1 MDFQDY
7 LYEQLL
13 IPNVEQSDIQ
23 KRRHTMPQLTN
34 FDAFKQDLDA
44 SRINISGPRKVQPLI
59 LIPSQTNFSEEK
71 VNRIAE
77 SKSSND
83 KPIIISD
90 DGYVIDG
97 HHRWLASCKLKC
109 MQLARTVAMSAEETF
124 NFLKGKDYVETKRVN
139 Q

>member
-1 MDFQDY
+1 MDFEDY
-7 LYEQLL
+7 LLEQL
-13 IPNVEQSDIQ
+13 IVPNAESSEIQ
-23 KRRHTMPQLTN
+23 KRRHTMPQLSN
-34 FDAFKQDLDA
+34 FDAFKEDLNA
-44 SRINISGPRKVQPLI
+44 SRIKISGPRKVQPLI

-71 VNRIAE
+71 VNSIIAN
-77 SKSSND
+77 KSSNA

-109 MQLARTVAMSAEETF
+109 MQLAREVAMSAEDIF
-124 NFLKGKDYVETKRVN
+124 GFLKGKSYVEVKRVD

>member
-1 MDFQDY
+1 MDFETY
-7 LYEQLL
+7 ILEKLSV
-13 IPNVEQSDIQ
+13 PNLESSDIQ

-34 FDAFKQDLDA
+34 FDAFKQDLNA
-44 SRINISGPRKVQPLI
+44 ARIGLSQPRKVQPLI

-71 VNRIAE
+71 VNRIADAGAH
-77 SKSSND
+77 ND
-83 KPIIISD
+83 KPIIISK

-139 Q
+139 E